1 MFAYSSAFGA
11 KRTCMGV
18 WLRPPRSL
26 MTRTGH
32 RRPKFAVMHNT
43 APMNGCGRVW
53 TLSLGEHMRR
63 RDFITLLGGAAA
75 AWPQAAPLGV
85 AFAQSNERV
94 RVGYLWIGAEG
105 SDGQTLSGVRQ
116 GLADVG
122 LVEGRNLV
130 IERRYADSHPERLSA
145 LAMEL
150 VRLDVAVLLA
160 PGAVVTRAARSATE
174 TIPIVSVTN
183 DPVAL
188 GFAQTLARPGGNV
201 TGLAITASDQL
212 VEKWVELLKDVR
224 PTLKRAA
231 LLYDPRPAPMVERVA
246 HDASVTIGIE
256 IMPFRVTDSEELGAA
271 LAAIEMARPDGLLIS
286 NDALLLSSRSRLVAF
301 ARDRALPA
309 VYGQREYVDA
319 GGLMSYSTSI
329 YDVWRRAGSVV
340 SKLLKGGKASEI
352 PIELPTKFELVINL
366 KTAKALGLDVPLHLQ
381 QLADEVIE

>member
-1 MFAYSSAFGA
+1 
-11 KRTCMGV
+11 
-18 WLRPPRSL
+18 
-26 MTRTGH
+26 
-32 RRPKFAVMHNT
+32 
-43 APMNGCGRVW
+43 
-53 TLSLGEHMRR
+53 
-63 RDFITLLGGAAA
+63 
-75 AWPQAAPLGV
+75 
-85 AFAQSNERV
+85 
-94 RVGYLWIGAEG
+94 
-105 SDGQTLSGVRQ
+105 VRQ

-122 LVEGRNLV
+122 LAEGRNLV
-130 IERRYADSHPERLSA
+130 IERRYADSHPERLNA

-160 PGAVVTRAARSATE
+160 PGAVATRAARSATE

-212 VEKWVELLKDVR
+212 VGKWVELLKDVR
-224 PTLKRAA
+224 PALKRAA
-231 LLYDPRPAPMVERVA
+231 LLYDPRPAPMIDRVA
-246 HDASVTIGIE
+246 QDASVTIGVE
-256 IMPFRVTDSEELGAA
+256 IMPFRVTDAEELGAA
-271 LAAIEMARPDGLLIS
+271 LAAVEMAQPSGLLIS

-301 ARDRALPA
+301 AKDRALPA
-309 VYGQREYVDA
+309 IYGQREYVDA

-352 PIELPTKFELVINL
+352 PIELPTKFELVVNL
-366 KTAKALGLDVPLHLQ
+366 KTAKALGVDVPLHLQ

>member
-1 MFAYSSAFGA
+1 V
-11 KRTCMGV
+11 KR
-18 WLRPPRSL
+18 RE
-26 MTRTGH
+26 
-32 RRPKFAVMHNT
+32 F
-43 APMNGCGRVW
+43 
-53 TLSLGEHMRR
+53 
-63 RDFITLLGGAAA
+63 FTLLGGAAA
-75 AWPQAAPLGV
+75 TWPQAAPLGV

-105 SDGQTLSGVRQ
+105 SDGQTLRGVRQ

-150 VRLDVAVLLA
+150 VQLDVAVLLA

-174 TIPIVSVTN
+174 RIPIVSVTN

-188 GFAQTLARPGGNV
+188 GFAQSLAIPGGNV

-212 VEKWVELLKDVR
+212 VEKWVELLKDIK
-224 PTLKRAA
+224 PALKRAA
-231 LLYDPRPAPMVERVA
+231 LLYDPRPAPMIERVA

-256 IMPFRVTDSEELGAA
+256 IMPFRMTDAEELGAA

-329 YDVWRRAGSVV
+329 YDVWRRAGFVV
-340 SKLLKGGKASEI
+340 NKLLKGSKASEI

>member
-1 MFAYSSAFGA
+1 
-11 KRTCMGV
+11 
-18 WLRPPRSL
+18 
-26 MTRTGH
+26 
-32 RRPKFAVMHNT
+32 
-43 APMNGCGRVW
+43 
-53 TLSLGEHMRR
+53 MRR
-63 RDFITLLGGAAA
+63 REFITLLGGAPAFPLAA
-75 AWPQAAPLGV
+75 PQAV
-85 AFAQSNERV
+85 AFAQSGERV
-94 RVGYLWIGAEG
+94 RVGYLWVGAEG
-105 SDGQTLSGVRQ
+105 SDGQTLSGARQ

-130 IERRYADSHPERLSA
+130 IERRYADGHPERLSA

-150 VRLDVAVLLA
+150 IRLDVAVLLA

-188 GFAQTLARPGGNV
+188 GFAQSLAHPGGNI
-201 TGLAITASDQL
+201 TGMAITASDQL
-212 VEKWVELLKDVR
+212 VEKWIELLKDIT
-224 PTLKRAA
+224 PALKRAA
-231 LLYDPRPAPMVERVA
+231 LLYDPRPAPLIERVA

-256 IMPFRVTDSEELGAA
+256 VIPFQMTDADGLGAA

-286 NDALLLSSRSRLVAF
+286 NDALLLSARSRLVAF

-340 SKLLKGGKASEI
+340 NKLLKGSNASDI
-352 PIELPTKFELVINL
+352 AIELPTKFELIINL
-366 KTAKALGLDVPLHLQ
+366 RTAKALGLNVPPQLQ

>member
-1 MFAYSSAFGA
+1 V
-11 KRTCMGV
+11 KR
-18 WLRPPRSL
+18 RE
-26 MTRTGH
+26 
-32 RRPKFAVMHNT
+32 F
-43 APMNGCGRVW
+43 
-53 TLSLGEHMRR
+53 
-63 RDFITLLGGAAA
+63 FTLLGGAAA
-75 AWPQAAPLGV
+75 TWPQAAPLGV

-105 SDGQTLSGVRQ
+105 SDGQTLRGVRQ

-150 VRLDVAVLLA
+150 VQLDVAVLLA

-174 TIPIVSVTN
+174 RIPIVSVTN

-188 GFAQTLARPGGNV
+188 GFAQSLAIPGGNV

-212 VEKWVELLKDVR
+212 VEKWVELLKDIK
-224 PTLKRAA
+224 PALKRAA
-231 LLYDPRPAPMVERVA
+231 LLYDPRPAPMIERVA

-256 IMPFRVTDSEELGAA
+256 IMPFRMTDAEELGAA

-329 YDVWRRAGSVV
+329 YDVWRRAGFVV
-340 SKLLKGGKASEI
+340 NKLLKGSKASEI

-381 QLADEVIE
+381 ELADEVIE

>member
-1 MFAYSSAFGA
+1 V
-11 KRTCMGV
+11 KR
-18 WLRPPRSL
+18 R
-26 MTRTGH
+26 
-32 RRPKFAVMHNT
+32 
-43 APMNGCGRVW
+43 
-53 TLSLGEHMRR
+53 E
-63 RDFITLLGGAAA
+63 FITLLVGAAA
-75 AWPQAAPLGV
+75 TWPRARLIGV

-94 RVGYLWIGAEG
+94 RLGYLWVGAEG

-130 IERRYADSHPERLSA
+130 LERRYADSHPERLNA

-160 PGAVVTRAARSATE
+160 PGAVVTRAMRSATG

-188 GFAQTLARPGGNV
+188 GFAQTLAHPGGNV
-201 TGLAITASDQL
+201 TGMAITASDQL
-212 VEKWVELLKDVR
+212 VEKWVELLKDVT
-224 PTLKRAA
+224 PPLKRAA
-231 LLYDPRPAPMVERVA
+231 LLYDPRPAPMIERVA

-256 IMPFRVTDSEELGAA
+256 IIPFRVTDAEELGAA
-271 LAAIEMARPDGLLIS
+271 LAAIEMARPDGLLIN
-286 NDALLLSSRSRLVAF
+286 NDALLLSDRSKLVAF

-340 SKLLKGGKASEI
+340 NKLLKGSNASDI

-366 KTAKALGLDVPLHLQ
+366 KTAKVLGLNVPLHLQ

>member
-1 MFAYSSAFGA
+1 
-11 KRTCMGV
+11 
-18 WLRPPRSL
+18 
-26 MTRTGH
+26 
-32 RRPKFAVMHNT
+32 
-43 APMNGCGRVW
+43 
-53 TLSLGEHMRR
+53 MRR
-63 RDFITLLGGAAA
+63 REFITLISGVAA
-75 AWPQAAPLGV
+75 AWQQAAPLGF
-85 AFAQSNERV
+85 AFAQSNEQV
-94 RVGYLWIGAEG
+94 RIGYLWIGPEG
-105 SDGQTLSGVRQ
+105 SDGQTLNGVRQ
-116 GLADVG
+116 GLSDIG

-130 IERRYADSHPERLSA
+130 IERRYADGHPERLSA

-174 TIPIVSVTN
+174 RIPIVSVTN

-188 GFAQTLARPGGNV
+188 GFAQSLAIPGGNV

-212 VEKWVELLKDVR
+212 VEKWVELLKDIK
-224 PTLKRAA
+224 PALKRAA
-231 LLYDPRPAPMVERVA
+231 LLYDPRPAPMIERVA

-256 IMPFRVTDSEELGAA
+256 IMPFRMTDAEELGAA

-329 YDVWRRAGSVV
+329 YDVWRRAGFVV
-340 SKLLKGGKASEI
+340 NKLLKGSKASEI

-366 KTAKALGLDVPLHLQ
+366 KTAKALSLAVPLHLQ

>member
-1 MFAYSSAFGA
+1 
-11 KRTCMGV
+11 
-18 WLRPPRSL
+18 
-26 MTRTGH
+26 
-32 RRPKFAVMHNT
+32 
-43 APMNGCGRVW
+43 
-53 TLSLGEHMRR
+53 
-63 RDFITLLGGAAA
+63 
-75 AWPQAAPLGV
+75 
-85 AFAQSNERV
+85 
-94 RVGYLWIGAEG
+94 
-105 SDGQTLSGVRQ
+105 
-116 GLADVG
+116 
-122 LVEGRNLV
+122 
-130 IERRYADSHPERLSA
+130 
-145 LAMEL
+145 MEL
-150 VRLDVAVLLA
+150 VQLDVAVLLA

-174 TIPIVSVTN
+174 AIPIVSVTN

-212 VEKWVELLKDVR
+212 VEKWVELLKDVT

-231 LLYDPRPAPMVERVA
+231 LLYDLRPAPMIERVA

-271 LAAIEMARPDGLLIS
+271 LAAIETARPDGLLIS

-329 YDVWRRAGSVV
+329 YDVWRRAGSVI

>member
-1 MFAYSSAFGA
+1 V
-11 KRTCMGV
+11 KR
-18 WLRPPRSL
+18 RE
-26 MTRTGH
+26 
-32 RRPKFAVMHNT
+32 F
-43 APMNGCGRVW
+43 
-53 TLSLGEHMRR
+53 
-63 RDFITLLGGAAA
+63 FTLLGGAAA
-75 AWPQAAPLGV
+75 TWPQAAPLGV

-105 SDGQTLSGVRQ
+105 SDGQTLRGVRQ

-174 TIPIVSVTN
+174 RIPIVSVTN

-188 GFAQTLARPGGNV
+188 GFAQSLAIPGGNV

-212 VEKWVELLKDVR
+212 VEKWVELLKDIK
-224 PTLKRAA
+224 PALKRAA
-231 LLYDPRPAPMVERVA
+231 LLYDPRPAPMIERVA

-256 IMPFRVTDSEELGAA
+256 IMPFRMTDAEELGAA

-329 YDVWRRAGSVV
+329 YDVWRRAGFVV
-340 SKLLKGGKASEI
+340 NKLLKGSKASEI

-381 QLADEVIE
+381 ELADEVIE

>member
-1 MFAYSSAFGA
+1 V
-11 KRTCMGV
+11 KR
-18 WLRPPRSL
+18 R
-26 MTRTGH
+26 
-32 RRPKFAVMHNT
+32 
-43 APMNGCGRVW
+43 
-53 TLSLGEHMRR
+53 E
-63 RDFITLLGGAAA
+63 FITLLGGAAA
-75 AWPQAAPLGV
+75 TWPQVAPLGV

-94 RVGYLWIGAEG
+94 RLGYLWIGAEG

-130 IERRYADSHPERLSA
+130 IEKRYADSHPERVNE

-150 VRLDVAVLLA
+150 VRLDVAVFLA
-160 PGAVVTRAARSATE
+160 PGAVVTRAARSATG
-174 TIPIVSVTN
+174 TISIVSVTN

-188 GFAQTLARPGGNV
+188 GFAQTLAHPGGNV
-201 TGLAITASDQL
+201 TGMAITASDQL

-224 PTLKRAA
+224 PALKRAA
-231 LLYDPRPAPMVERVA
+231 LLYDPRPAPMIERVA

-256 IMPFRVTDSEELGAA
+256 IIPFRVMDAKELGAA

-286 NDALLLSSRSRLVAF
+286 NDALLLSERSRIVAF

-329 YDVWRRAGSVV
+329 YDAWRRAGSVV
-340 SKLLKGGKASEI
+340 NKLLKGSKASEI

-366 KTAKALGLDVPLHLQ
+366 KSAKALGLDLPLHLQ

>member
-1 MFAYSSAFGA
+1 MNN
-11 KRTCMGV
+11 
-18 WLRPPRSL
+18 
-26 MTRTGH
+26 
-32 RRPKFAVMHNT
+32 RR
-43 APMNGCGRVW
+43 
-53 TLSLGEHMRR
+53 E
-63 RDFITLLGGAAA
+63 FITLLGGAAA
-75 AWPQAAPLGV
+75 TWPQVAPLGV

-105 SDGQTLSGVRQ
+105 SDEQTLSGVRQ

-130 IERRYADSHPERLSA
+130 IERRCADSHPERLNA

-231 LLYDPRPAPMVERVA
+231 LLYDLRPAPMIERVA

-256 IMPFRVTDSEELGAA
+256 IMPFRVTDTEELGAA

-329 YDVWRRAGSVV
+329 YDVWRRAGSVI

-366 KTAKALGLDVPLHLQ
+366 KTAKALGLNVPLHLQ

>member
-1 MFAYSSAFGA
+1 V
-11 KRTCMGV
+11 KR
-18 WLRPPRSL
+18 R
-26 MTRTGH
+26 
-32 RRPKFAVMHNT
+32 
-43 APMNGCGRVW
+43 
-53 TLSLGEHMRR
+53 E
-63 RDFITLLGGAAA
+63 FITLLVGAAA
-75 AWPQAAPLGV
+75 TWPQARLIGV

-94 RVGYLWIGAEG
+94 RLGYLWVGAEG
-105 SDGQTLSGVRQ
+105 SDGQTLSGARQ

-130 IERRYADSHPERLSA
+130 LERRYADSHPERLNA

-160 PGAVVTRAARSATE
+160 PGAVVTRAMRSATG

-188 GFAQTLARPGGNV
+188 GFAQTLAHPGGNV
-201 TGLAITASDQL
+201 TGMAITASDQL
-212 VEKWVELLKDVR
+212 VEKWVELLKDVT
-224 PTLKRAA
+224 PPLKRAA
-231 LLYDPRPAPMVERVA
+231 LLYDPRPAPMIERVA

-256 IMPFRVTDSEELGAA
+256 IIPFRVTDAEELGAA

-286 NDALLLSSRSRLVAF
+286 NDALLLSDRSKLVAF

-340 SKLLKGGKASEI
+340 NKLLKGSNASDI

-366 KTAKALGLDVPLHLQ
+366 KTAKVLGLNVPLHLQ

>member
-1 MFAYSSAFGA
+1 
-11 KRTCMGV
+11 V
-18 WLRPPRSL
+18 N
-26 MTRTGH
+26 
-32 RRPKFAVMHNT
+32 RR
-43 APMNGCGRVW
+43 
-53 TLSLGEHMRR
+53 E
-63 RDFITLLGGAAA
+63 FITLLGGAAA
-75 AWPQAAPLGV
+75 AWPQAAQLGV

-122 LVEGRNLV
+122 LVEGRKLV

-231 LLYDPRPAPMVERVA
+231 LLYDLRPAPMIERVA

-329 YDVWRRAGSVV
+329 YDVWRRAGSVI

-366 KTAKALGLDVPLHLQ
+366 KTAKALSLDVPLHLQ

>member
-1 MFAYSSAFGA
+1 
-11 KRTCMGV
+11 
-18 WLRPPRSL
+18 
-26 MTRTGH
+26 
-32 RRPKFAVMHNT
+32 
-43 APMNGCGRVW
+43 
-53 TLSLGEHMRR
+53 MRR
-63 RDFITLLGGAAA
+63 REFITLIGGVAV
-75 AWPQAAPLGV
+75 AWPQATAFGV

-94 RVGYLWIGAEG
+94 RLGYLWIGAEG

-122 LVEGRNLV
+122 LLEGRNLV
-130 IERRYADSHPERLSA
+130 IERRYAESRPERLSA
-145 LAMEL
+145 LATEL

-160 PGAVVTRAARSATE
+160 PGAVVTRAARSATD

-212 VEKWVELLKDVR
+212 VEKWAELLKDVR
-224 PTLKRAA
+224 PALKRAA
-231 LLYDPRPAPMVERVA
+231 LLYDPRPAPMIERVA
-246 HDASVTIGIE
+246 RDASVTIGIE
-256 IMPFRVTDSEELGAA
+256 IMPFPVTDAEELGAA

-286 NDALLLSSRSRLVAF
+286 NDALLLSSRSRLISF
-301 ARDRALPA
+301 ARDRVLPT

-319 GGLMSYSTSI
+319 GGLMSYSTNI
-329 YDVWRRAGSVV
+329 YDMWRRAGSVV

-352 PIELPTKFELVINL
+352 PIELPTKFELIINM
-366 KTAKALGLDVPLHLQ
+366 KTAKTLGLDLPLHLQ

>member
-1 MFAYSSAFGA
+1 M
-11 KRTCMGV
+11 KR
-18 WLRPPRSL
+18 R
-26 MTRTGH
+26 
-32 RRPKFAVMHNT
+32 
-43 APMNGCGRVW
+43 
-53 TLSLGEHMRR
+53 E
-63 RDFITLLGGAAA
+63 FITLLVGAAA
-75 AWPQAAPLGV
+75 TWPQARLIGV

-94 RVGYLWIGAEG
+94 RLGYLWVGAEG

-130 IERRYADSHPERLSA
+130 LERRYADSHPERLNA

-174 TIPIVSVTN
+174 RIPIVSVTN

-188 GFAQTLARPGGNV
+188 GFAQSLASPGGNV

-212 VEKWVELLKDVR
+212 VGKWVELLKDVR
-224 PTLKRAA
+224 PALKRAA
-231 LLYDPRPAPMVERVA
+231 LLYDPRPAPMIERVA
-246 HDASVTIGIE
+246 DNAGATIGIE
-256 IMPFRVTDSEELGAA
+256 IIPFRVTDAEELGAT
-271 LAAIEMARPDGLLIS
+271 LAAIERARPDGLLVS
-286 NDALLLSSRSRLVAF
+286 NDALLLSARSRLVAF
-301 ARDRALPA
+301 ATDGALPA

-340 SKLLKGGKASEI
+340 SKLLKGSKASEI

-366 KTAKALGLDVPLHLQ
+366 KSAKALGLDVPLHLQ
-381 QLADEVIE
+381 QLANEVIE

>member
-1 MFAYSSAFGA
+1 M
-11 KRTCMGV
+11 KR
-18 WLRPPRSL
+18 RE
-26 MTRTGH
+26 
-32 RRPKFAVMHNT
+32 F
-43 APMNGCGRVW
+43 
-53 TLSLGEHMRR
+53 
-63 RDFITLLGGAAA
+63 FTLLGGAAA
-75 AWPQAAPLGV
+75 TWPQAAPLGV

-105 SDGQTLSGVRQ
+105 SDGQTLRGVRQ

-150 VRLDVAVLLA
+150 VQLDVAVLLA

-174 TIPIVSVTN
+174 RIPIVSVTN

-188 GFAQTLARPGGNV
+188 GFAQSLAIPGGNV

-212 VEKWVELLKDVR
+212 VEKWVELLKDIK
-224 PTLKRAA
+224 PALKRAA
-231 LLYDPRPAPMVERVA
+231 LLYDPRPAPMIERVA

-256 IMPFRVTDSEELGAA
+256 IMPFRMTDAEELGAA

-329 YDVWRRAGSVV
+329 YDVWRRAGSVI
-340 SKLLKGGKASEI
+340 SKLLKGSKASEI

-366 KTAKALGLDVPLHLQ
+366 KSAKALGLEVPLHLQ

>member
-1 MFAYSSAFGA
+1 V
-11 KRTCMGV
+11 KR
-18 WLRPPRSL
+18 R
-26 MTRTGH
+26 
-32 RRPKFAVMHNT
+32 
-43 APMNGCGRVW
+43 
-53 TLSLGEHMRR
+53 E
-63 RDFITLLGGAAA
+63 FITLLVGAAA
-75 AWPQAAPLGV
+75 TWPQARLIGV

-94 RVGYLWIGAEG
+94 RLGYLWVGAEG

-130 IERRYADSHPERLSA
+130 LERRYADSHPERLNA

-160 PGAVVTRAARSATE
+160 PGAVVTRAMRSATG

-188 GFAQTLARPGGNV
+188 GFAQTLAHPGGNV
-201 TGLAITASDQL
+201 TGMAITASDQL
-212 VEKWVELLKDVR
+212 VEKWVELLKDVT
-224 PTLKRAA
+224 PPLKRAA
-231 LLYDPRPAPMVERVA
+231 LLYDPRPAPMIERVA

-256 IMPFRVTDSEELGAA
+256 IIPFRVTDAEELGAA

-286 NDALLLSSRSRLVAF
+286 NDALLLSDRSKLVAF
-301 ARDRALPA
+301 ARDRALPS

-340 SKLLKGGKASEI
+340 NKLLKGSNASDI

-366 KTAKALGLDVPLHLQ
+366 KTAKVLGLNVPLHLQ